1 MDNLYYN
8 IEKKLDETIKRLLR
22 TKDII
27 KTIDNKYTNKL
38 IHISKNGELNF
49 NDIFN
54 NELKKE
60 DNNPDG
66 LWLSCG
72 SNWIKWCMIKSD
84 NYVYNEEFLTS
95 EYIYEIEIN
104 DKNILYINNV
114 IDLVTFHMEFSVQ
127 IKDIGYDINWDKVKE
142 KYDGV
147 IICPHLAYI
156 IWEKI
161 NTINDNNINDINKI
175 RDETYFSI
183 YNSYGETNEIDNYH
197 INPMVKKGFKD
208 ILKEHIIKYPKF
220 YLNWYTKW
228 DTFTGVLWNKKNIKK
243 IKKLKLKIIKK

>member
-8 IEKKLDETIKRLLR
+8 IEKKLDENIKRLLK

-38 IHISKNGELNF
+38 IHISKNGELDF
-49 NDIFN
+49 NQVFEEEN
-54 NELKKE
+54 K
-60 DNNPDG
+60 NNPNG

-84 NYVYNEEFLTS
+84 HYFYDEQFLNS
-95 EYIYEIEIN
+95 EYIYEIETN
-104 DKNILYINNV
+104 NTNILYINNV
-114 IDLVTFHMEFSVQ
+114 IDLVTFHIDFSIQ
-127 IKDIGYDINWDKVKE
+127 IKDIGYDIMWDKVKE
-142 KYDGV
+142 KYSGV
-147 IICPHLAYI
+147 IISPHLAYI

-161 NTINDNNINDINKI
+161 NNINEINTDKI
-175 RDETYFSI
+175 RDETYCSI
-183 YNSYGETNEIDNYH
+183 YNSNEEKNEIDSFYT
-197 INPMVKKGFKD
+197 NPMLKKGFKD
-208 ILKEHIIKYPKF
+208 ILKDHIIKYPKF

-243 IKKLKLKIIKK
+243 IKKLKFKIIKK